1 MSELHKDED
10 MRNQD
15 LNAQNDNFEYVHFT
29 GEVDSQRGRTA
40 YSTPEK
46 AYEQF
51 NVAHVAR
58 IHNDAYL
65 NDQRNRNLQITE
77 DEEQM
82 RLRHIAEE
90 HEQRL
95 RHQETEHQIL
105 MQQWGQQQM
114 LQQAMQTLVMRL
126 LSGGIT
132 NEQIGAR
139 DVLEQAM
146 SLMSKTSDLTP
157 PANTGNK

>member
-1 MSELHKDED
+1 MSDIRKDEE
-10 MRNQD
+10 MHNQD
-15 LNAQNDNFEYVHFT
+15 LNAQNLDYEHYT

-40 YSTPEK
+40 YSSAEK
-46 AYEQF
+46 AFEQF

-58 IHNDAYL
+58 IHDDAYL

-82 RLRHIAEE
+82 RIRHIAEE

-105 MQQWGQQQM
+105 MQQWSQNQIM
-114 LQQAMQTLVMRL
+114 QQAMQALVMRL

-139 DVLEQAM
+139 DILEQAM

-157 PANTGNK
+157 PANVGK

>member
-1 MSELHKDED
+1 MNERKDED
-10 MRNQD
+10 MHNQD
-15 LNAQNDNFEYVHFT
+15 LQADNFDYVHYT
-29 GEVDSQRGRTA
+29 GEVDSQRGRAA
-40 YSTPEK
+40 YSSAEK
-46 AYEQF
+46 AFEQF

-82 RLRHIAEE
+82 RLRHISEE

-105 MQQWGQQQM
+105 MQQWGQNQM
-114 LQQAMQTLVMRL
+114 IQQAMQALVMRL

-139 DVLEQAM
+139 DILEQAM

-157 PANTGNK
+157 PANTGTK